1 MQCRPFMVNK
11 NVENKTRESF
21 VDFGNVDVHQA
32 KDNVALYVDN
42 YTRNCIR
49 RISIMGEDGNYT
61 TIARYIA
68 FNLNFYVITVY
79 LEGMTRTVLMVHS
92 AP

>member
-1 MQCRPFMVNK
+1 
-11 NVENKTRESF
+11 
-21 VDFGNVDVHQA
+21 
-32 KDNVALYVDN
+32 
-42 YTRNCIR
+42 
-49 RISIMGEDGNYT
+49 MGEDGNYT